1 MVVENPWEQ
10 GKLLVRRVKR
20 IMQYGE
26 SSDSAV
32 AWVSSETPNGGIDS
46 KIFGPVP
53 VQSILARACYFYND
67 QQVWMEGVFHRRI
80 RVPFRTM
87 SSPCRLTASTFLMDN
102 SFLNSFHLRFSFPLF
117 PTNTLYCTSS
127 IDSATGFSVSTGVK
141 GRTLR
146 VSAG

>member
-1 MVVENPWEQ
+1 MGTRQVTCPSRETHHAIRRIERLCCRLGFVGNTQWWNRLEDLRTGSCSVYPCSR
-10 GKLLVRRVKR
+10 LL
-20 IMQYGE
+20 
-26 SSDSAV
+26 
-32 AWVSSETPNGGIDS
+32 
-46 KIFGPVP
+46 
-53 VQSILARACYFYND
+53 LL

-146 VSAG
+146 FSAG